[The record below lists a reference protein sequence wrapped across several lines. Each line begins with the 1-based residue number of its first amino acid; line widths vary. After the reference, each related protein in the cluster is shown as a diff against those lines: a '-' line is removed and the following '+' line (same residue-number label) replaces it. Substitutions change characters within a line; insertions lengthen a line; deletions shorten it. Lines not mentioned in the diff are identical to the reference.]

1 MLRSRI
7 YLLII
12 FLFVMSA
19 AHAQPYWQKGHQ
31 NGLMFGVH
39 KLTGNE
45 PPTFD
50 QCSQG
55 PIFVLDMESF
65 TDKMAYGIEFCARW
79 APLTGGYEGRAR
91 IQKLVY
97 GSSVTKSS
105 VWLGSF
111 VEYEQNLN
119 TTITGDM
126 FGSVNQGIGVGV
138 QYTYWLTANAGFYFW
153 PQISRTNGGPSGL
166 WDFQLIAPIGV
177 QVAW

>member
-19 AHAQPYWQKGHQ
+19 AHAQPYWQQGTKTAYGSAST
-31 NGLMFGVH
+31 NLEGLASG
-39 KLTGNE
+39 LTNAGANICVGYGN
-45 PPTFD
+45 
-50 QCSQG
+50 
-55 PIFVLDMESF
+55 LF
-65 TDKMAYGIEFCARW
+65 TDKTAYGIEFCARW

-91 IQKLVY
+91 LQKLGLWFFSNQVV
-97 GSSVTKSS
+97 SLA
-105 VWLGSF
+105 WFF

-126 FGSVNQGIGVGV
+126 FGSINQGIGVGV